1 MKTPISGL
9 AHKLAA
15 ATALSAAALAALAS
29 PLKDDAPPT
38 PSLWQEHK
46 GSVTYFGITSVYSC
60 TGIESKVRQVL
71 LLLGARKDMSVNA
84 SGCNGHDMP
93 MGPAMTVNIRVFSLA
108 PAGSTAVTPGAA
120 PPVMAS
126 YSPVAIDGQRPPF
139 MGEGDCELID
149 QLHEF
154 ITKNFSSQNVDYHA
168 SCTPHQNNS
177 ASFAVRGEF
186 LKTASS

>member
-9 AHKLAA
+9 ARKLAA
-15 ATALSAAALAALAS
+15 AGAVSATALAAFAS

-46 GSVTYFGITSVYSC
+46 GSVNYFGITSVYSC

-84 SGCNGHDMP
+84 SGCNSHDMP
-93 MGPAMTVNIRVFSLA
+93 MGPAMTVSIRVFSLA
-108 PAGSTAVTPGAA
+108 PAGSAAAPGAA

-126 YSPVAIDGQRPPF
+126 WSPVAIDGQRPPF
-139 MGEGDCELID
+139 MGDGDCELID

-154 ITKNFSSQNVDYHA
+154 ITKNFSAQNIDYRA
-168 SCTPHQNNS
+168 SCTPHQVTS
-177 ASFAVRGEF
+177 ASFSIHGEF

>member
-1 MKTPISGL
+1 MKTSISGL
-9 AHKLAA
+9 SHKLAA
-15 ATALSAAALAALAS
+15 CAGVVIATLAS
-29 PLKDDAPPT
+29 PVRADAPPT

-46 GSVTYFGITSVYSC
+46 GSVAYFGITSTYSC

-84 SGCNGHDMP
+84 NGCGSHDMP
-93 MGPAMTVNIRVFSLA
+93 MGHSMTVNIRVFLLA
-108 PAGSTAVTPGAA
+108 PAGSAAPAPGAA

-126 YSPVAIDGQRPPF
+126 WSPVNINGQHPPF
-139 MGEGDCELID
+139 MEEGDCELID
-149 QLHEF
+149 QMHEF
-154 ITKNFSSQNVDYHA
+154 VTKNASAQNLDYHA

-177 ASFAVRGEF
+177 ASFAIHGEF